1 LPQNRPSVAWQGD
14 QLGMKSSTVISA
26 IGACLGALLILTL
39 GDLRVS
45 VQELRNRVDQSEG
58 VLADARAEFGQLR
71 TESAAGINRAL
82 RRLDPTAGAPDP
94 ALLQHDILT
103 PSVQVSVKGNVG
115 GGTLLF
121 SRGSHSYVV
130 TACHVVQ
137 KIIAGHD
144 EETREPVEVTIY
156 DDKGAPADT
165 LEADL
170 VVWDDRKDL
179 ALLRLRSVHEFP
191 NPAKLASRESLRGIH
206 VFTPIYAVGCPLG
219 HDPLPTLGEIA
230 TLNKEVNGERFW
242 MMNAPTIF
250 GNSGGG
256 VFHRQTRELIGVSVM
271 VCTYDGAVSTPV
283 PHLGIMVSLE
293 TVYDWLDELHYS
305 FIYDPESSLETFELR
320 PPEAPGTSATGR
332 AESAAPAA
340 TSSNR

>member
-1 LPQNRPSVAWQGD
+1 
-14 QLGMKSSTVISA
+14 MKSSTIVSV
-26 IGACLGALLILTL
+26 IGAALGGLLILTL

-45 VQELRNRVDQSEG
+45 VQELKNRADQSEST
-58 VLADARAEFGQLR
+58 LAEARAEFGALR
-71 TESAAGINRAL
+71 AESLAGIGRAL
-82 RRLDPTAGAPDP
+82 ARIELKSSLPDP
-94 ALLQHDILT
+94 HRLQHDILA
-103 PSVQVSVKGNVG
+103 PSVQVNVKGSVG
-115 GGTLLF
+115 GGTLLY
-121 SRGSHSYVV
+121 SRESHSYVV

-137 KIIAGHD
+137 KIIAGRD
-144 EETREPVEVTIY
+144 AETREPVEVTMY
-156 DDKGAPADT
+156 DDRGAAADT
-165 LEADL
+165 VDADL
-170 VVWDDRKDL
+170 VAWDDRKDL
-179 ALLRLRSVHEFP
+179 ALLRLRALHPFP
-191 NPAKLASRESLRGIH
+191 NAARLATRETLQAIR

-256 VFHRQTRELIGVSVM
+256 VFHRETRELVGVSVM

-293 TVYDWLDELHYS
+293 AVYDWLDDLGYP
-305 FIYDPESSLETFELR
+305 FIYDPES
-320 PPEAPGTSATGR
+320 PVEAFDPAPAAPVKSATGR
-332 AESAAPAA
+332 VEPAAPAT

>member
-1 LPQNRPSVAWQGD
+1 MKKFTVVSV
-14 QLGMKSSTVISA
+14 LGA
-26 IGACLGALLILTL
+26 GLGALLILTL

-45 VQELRNRVDQSEG
+45 VQELKNRFDRSE
-58 VLADARAEFGQLR
+58 VALAEARAELSQLR
-71 TESAAGINRAL
+71 TESVEGIERAL
-82 RRLDPTAGAPDP
+82 AKIDLKTAPPD
-94 ALLQHDILT
+94 ASLLHRDILA
-103 PSVQVSVKGNVG
+103 PSVQVNVKGNVG
-115 GGTLLF
+115 GGTLLC
-121 SRGSHSYVV
+121 SREGHSYVI

-137 KIIAGHD
+137 KIIPGRD
-144 EETREPVEVTIY
+144 EETREPVEVSLY
-156 DDKGAPADT
+156 DDQGAPVDT
-165 LEADL
+165 IDADL
-170 VVWDDRKDL
+170 VAWDDRKDL

-191 NPAKLASRESLRGIH
+191 NAARLATRETLHQIH

-256 VFHRQTRELIGVSVM
+256 VFHRETRELIGVSVM

-293 TVYDWLDELHYS
+293 TVYDWLDELHYP
-305 FIYDPESSLETFELR
+305 FIYDPESPLETFEAR
-320 PPEAPGTSATGR
+320 RSEAALPATTGR
-332 AESAAPAA
+332 SDHAAPAT
-340 TSSNR
+340 TSAPR